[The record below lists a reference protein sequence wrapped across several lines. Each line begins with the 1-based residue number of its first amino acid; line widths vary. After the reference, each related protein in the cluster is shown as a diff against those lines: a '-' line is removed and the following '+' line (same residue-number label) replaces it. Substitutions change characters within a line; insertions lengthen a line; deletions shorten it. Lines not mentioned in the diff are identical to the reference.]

1 MASITRN
8 DKSSKE
14 TNTPQIPNSTIGDAV
29 RSRLENPRQTL
40 LDRINPDTP
49 EPRARQ
55 LHDAEQSC
63 ANQRTHISLID
74 RRHR

>member
-8 DKSSKE
+8 EQSRKE
-14 TNTPQIPNSTIGDAV
+14 TTHPQIPNSTIGNAV
-29 RSRLENPRQTL
+29 RSRLENPRETL

-49 EPRARQ
+49 ELRARQ
-55 LHDAEQSC
+55 LHDAKQSC

>member
-8 DKSSKE
+8 DRTRKE
-14 TNTPQIPNSTIGDAV
+14 IANRHIPNSTIGDAV

-40 LDRINPDTP
+40 LDRFHPDTP
-49 EPRARQ
+49 DLRARQ

-74 RRHR
+74 RRH

>member
-8 DKSSKE
+8 DQTWKE
-14 TNTPQIPNSTIGDAV
+14 TTNPQIPNSTIGDAV
-29 RSRLENPRQTL
+29 RSRLENPRESL

-55 LHDAEQSC
+55 LHDAQQSG

>member
-1 MASITRN
+1 MASIPRHG
-8 DKSSKE
+8 KPRKE
-14 TNTPQIPNSTIGDAV
+14 TTHPPIPNSTIGDAV
-29 RSRLENPRQTL
+29 RSRLANPRHTL

-49 EPRARQ
+49 APRARQ
-55 LHDAEQSC
+55 LHDAEQSG